1 MNEIIDM
8 TTKMSSGVALCRLL
22 SSFEDLDDKEFVI
35 NSNSS
40 NTQTIFLDCIE
51 KMEIYDE
58 SVLFHGKN
66 GINDFLN
73 LNNVLSISVIGEL
86 DG

>member
-1 MNEIIDM
+1 MNEIMDM
-8 TTKMSSGVALCRLL
+8 TTKMSSGLALCRLL
-22 SSFEDLDDKEFVI
+22 SNYEDLDDKELLI
-35 NSNSS
+35 NSNSG

-66 GINDFLN
+66 RINDFLN
-73 LNNVLSISVIGEL
+73 LKNVLSISIVGDL
-86 DG
+86 DE